1 MFNLF
6 RKKPPVVSP
15 AVQLEEWI
23 KNGKPFPPPHV
34 VKQNTIKEYGNTYAI
49 KTLVE
54 TGTYLGEM
62 VEAQLPN
69 FKEIYSIE
77 LSEKLYRKASR
88 KFKNHTNVHL
98 LQGDSGKVMRQITAK
113 LDSPALFWLDG
124 HYSGGITAL
133 GDKECPVIEELNI
146 ITSDNIPHIILID
159 DARLFIGANDYPKVE
174 EILTFCKNT
183 SFKYKLE
190 NKDDILRLTPEN

>member
-6 RKKPPVVSP
+6 KKKAPVIPPE
-15 AVQLEEWI
+15 VQFNDWV
-23 KNGKPFPPPHV
+23 KNGKPFPPPHI
-34 VKQNTIKEYGNTYAI
+34 VKQNAIKEYGQAFSI

-69 FKEIYSIE
+69 FESIYSIE
-77 LSEKLYRKASR
+77 LSEKLYKRGLK
-88 KFKNHTNVHL
+88 KFKNQPKVHL
-98 LQGDSGKVMRQITAK
+98 LQGDSGKVMRQITSQLSA
-113 LDSPALFWLDG
+113 PALFWLDG

-146 ITSDNIPHIILID
+146 ITSDNIPHVILID
-159 DARLFIGANDYPKVE
+159 DARLFVGANDYPRVE
-174 EILTFCKNT
+174 DILSFCKNT
-183 SFKYKLE
+183 GFNYKLE
-190 NKDDILRLTPEN
+190 NKDDILRLTPER